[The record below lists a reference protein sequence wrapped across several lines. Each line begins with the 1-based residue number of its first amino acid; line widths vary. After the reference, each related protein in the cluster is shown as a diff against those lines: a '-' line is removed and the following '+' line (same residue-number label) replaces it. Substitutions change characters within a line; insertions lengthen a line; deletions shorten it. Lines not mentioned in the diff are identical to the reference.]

1 MSKVL
6 KFEIRP
12 FPAVRSN
19 RNSWTPSVVKYHS
32 LMNDLRKEVLPYM
45 ETVKDMLKSGNY
57 GILFTFAIPNSYSKK
72 KARETQGKPYLQ
84 KPDIDN
90 LFKSFV
96 DTVFYKSDDSWV
108 YKMNAKKVWWCI
120 WEESSITIYEL

>member
-19 RNSWTPSVVKYHS
+19 RNSWSPPVVKYHS
-32 LMNDLRKEVLPYM
+32 LMNDLRKEIWGNI
-45 ETVKDMLKSGNY
+45 ETVKDMLKSGNCY
-57 GILFTFAIPNSYSKK
+57 VLFTFAIPKSYSKK
-72 KARETQGKPYLQ
+72 KAIETQGKPYLQ

-90 LFKSFV
+90 LFKSLA
-96 DTVFYKSDDSWV
+96 DTVFYKSDDSGV
-108 YKMNAKKVWWCI
+108 YKMNAEKVWGRI
-120 WEESSITIYEL
+120 WEESSILIYER